1 MSSKCKIML
10 VDDHDMV
17 RQGIESIVKTDDQLC
32 ITKTAKSGIEAL
44 EVLEVLDGQ
53 EGNPHIILMDIFM
66 PEMNGLVTA
75 TKIKERFPGI
85 KIIML
90 SMEISSEY
98 VKTAFQNNIEG
109 YLPKNADID
118 ILLRAIK
125 IVHQGGTFYDDRVK
139 DYIFK
144 YYVGDEETSVPKIQN
159 LSDREVQVLKL
170 IANGVA
176 NKEIGEKL
184 FISPK
189 TVEAHRNNILKK
201 LNLKSTADLI
211 KFSIAKNLTEIPRD
225 MFGED

>member
-1 MSSKCKIML
+1 MSSNCTIMI

-17 RQGIESIVKTDDQLC
+17 RQGIASIISTDETLE
-32 ITKTAKSGIEAL
+32 IIMTSNSGTDAL
-44 EVLEVLDGQ
+44 HLLDSASILPQ
-53 EGNPHIILMDIFM
+53 IILMDIFM
-66 PEMNGLVTA
+66 PEMNGLITA
-75 TKIKERFPGI
+75 TKVKEKFPQI

-98 VKTAFQNNIEG
+98 IKTAFQNNIEG

-118 ILLRAIK
+118 VLLTAINTVSK
-125 IVHQGGTFYDDRVK
+125 GGTFYDDRVK

-144 YYVGDEETSVPKIQN
+144 YYVGDEETAVPKIQH
-159 LSDREVQVLKL
+159 LSEREVQVLKL
-170 IANGVA
+170 IANGVG

-201 LNLKSTADLI
+201 LNLKSTADLV

-225 MFGED
+225 MYGED

>member
-1 MSSKCKIML
+1 MI

-17 RQGIESIVKTDDQLC
+17 RQGIESIIKTDKGLG
-32 ITKTAKSGIEAL
+32 IVMTANSGVEAINL
-44 EVLEVLDGQ
+44 LDSSS
-53 EGNPHIILMDIFM
+53 ELPDIIIMDIFM
-66 PEMNGLVTA
+66 PEMNGLVAA
-75 TKIKERFPGI
+75 TKVKEKYPQI
-85 KIIML
+85 KIIIL

-98 VKTAFQNNIEG
+98 IKTAFQNNIEG
-109 YLPKNADID
+109 YLPKNADIE
-118 ILLRAIK
+118 ILLTAIHTVSK
-125 IVHQGGTFYDDRVK
+125 GGTFYDERVK

-144 YYVGDEETSVPKIQN
+144 YYVGDEETNVPKIQH
-159 LSDREVQVLKL
+159 LSVREVQVLKL
-170 IANGVA
+170 IANGIA

-201 LNLKSTADLI
+201 LNLKSTADLV

>member
-1 MSSKCKIML
+1 ML